1 MKKTKIKLG
10 LVSIVFLMLLYGCE
24 DVLIKPASSDL
35 NLEDFEAA
43 WVRVDD
49 VYPFLEF
56 KNINWDSIYEIYRP
70 RAEAA
75 RGDEFYFVLHDL
87 LAELKDGHTYYRTDG
102 GGQVYPFY
110 PQRHFKDRH
119 AYSPFVVRSYFN
131 KPLRLTESKSME
143 YEILPDNIGYIFI
156 SDFQENYL
164 VDEFPAVLD
173 YVKNTNGL
181 IIDIRQKRGGSL
193 QNVEA
198 VVSRFITEPLAAPK
212 FYMLGETIE
221 LQPFQPAQGFIYTK
235 PVVVL
240 INGSTFSA
248 GELCTEILKQLPQ
261 VTAIGDTTGGGGVA
275 SNSQPQ
281 NARGAFVLPSGKTI
295 YIGTGYFER
304 YDGQTFE
311 WQGITPDIRI
321 VQTAK
326 DIEAG
331 RDKQLEF
338 AIELL
343 RGMD

>member
-1 MKKTKIKLG
+1 MQKAKIKLG
-10 LVSIVFLMLLYGCE
+10 LLSIVFSMLFCACE
-24 DVLIKPASSDL
+24 DVLIKPASSNL
-35 NLEDFEAA
+35 NLEDFEVA
-43 WVRVDD
+43 WARVDD

-56 KNINWDSIYEIYRP
+56 KNVNWDSIYEIYRP

-75 RGDEFYFVLHDL
+75 QGDEFYFVLHDL
-87 LAELKDGHTYYRTDG
+87 LAELKDGHTYYRTNG
-102 GGQVYPFY
+102 GGQIYPFY

-119 AYSPFVVRSYFN
+119 AYSPFVVRQYFD
-131 KPLRLTESKSME
+131 KPLRLTQSKSME
-143 YEILPDNIGYIFI
+143 YEILPNNIGYIFI

-164 VDEFPAVLD
+164 VDEFPGVLD
-173 YVKNTNGL
+173 YVKNTTGL
-181 IIDIRQKRGGSL
+181 IIDIRQKRGGSF

-198 VVSRFITEPLAAPK
+198 VVSSFITEALAVPN
-212 FYMLGETIE
+212 FYMLGEAIE
-221 LQPFQPAQGFIYTK
+221 LQPFQPAQGFVYTNS
-235 PVVVL
+235 VVVI

-261 VTAIGDTTGGGGVA
+261 ITAIGDTTGGGGVA

-281 NARGAFVLPSGKTI
+281 NARGVYVLPSGKTI

-311 WQGITPDIRI
+311 WQGVIPDIRI
-321 VQTAK
+321 VQTAN

-338 AIELL
+338 AIDFLQGEN
-343 RGMD
+343 